1 MRHTL
6 LAFAALL
13 SLAACKV
20 ERTPREFYTQRDPA
34 VVDQKEAAGEIRA
47 RVRSFAE
54 ELGRGDRAG
63 AVEALLPQEGVLVIG
78 VDAHDGVA
86 RLGPAGLAQ
95 ALDSVELPVPSV
107 ARTPDLQVQVGLRD
121 GTGSFSTP
129 IELMPASGGD
139 PVSLRASGVFAQQGG
154 QWRLTQI
161 HLSRP
166 WTRPDT
172 AAAERGDTTHHP
184 RGDSARRATAAA
196 DSAPRPSRPRR

>member
-6 LAFAALL
+6 LASAALL

-63 AVEALLPQEGVLVIG
+63 AAEALLPQEGVLVIG
-78 VDAHDGVA
+78 VDAHDGVT
-86 RLGPAGLAQ
+86 RIGPAGLAQ

-139 PVSLRASGVFAQQGG
+139 PVALRASGVFAQQGG
-154 QWRLTQI
+154 QWRLVQI

-172 AAAERGDTTHHP
+172 AAVRGDTAHHA

-196 DSAPRPSRPRR
+196 DSAPPRPSRPRR